1 MRILV
6 IEDHASL
13 AKNLFD
19 YFGRLGHVLDWAA
32 DGISGLHLAVTI
44 NFDIIILDISLP
56 GIDGLEVCRKL
67 RQEARMDLPIIMLTA
82 RDTVDDRITG
92 LDIGADDYLV
102 KPFEMKELNARIQAL
117 NRRAQKQ
124 WTSTILAVGDL
135 TFDIHTMEVRRAG
148 QILKLP
154 PLQLKL
160 LKFLMMN
167 THRVVSSSE
176 LEQSIWG
183 DEPPL
188 TSALR
193 THLHSLRQIVDKP
206 FDKALLRTVTG
217 FGYRLTD
224 EEQT

>member
-6 IEDHASL
+6 IEDHAGL

-32 DGISGLHLAVTI
+32 DGISGLHLAVTN
-44 NFDIIILDISLP
+44 NFDVIILDISLP
-56 GIDGLEVCRKL
+56 GIDGLEICRKL

-82 RDTVDDRITG
+82 RDTVDERITG

-117 NRRAQKQ
+117 TRRAQKQ
-124 WTSTILAVGDL
+124 WTSTTLVVGDL
-135 TFDIHTMEVRRAG
+135 TLDLHTMEVRRAG
-148 QILKLP
+148 RLLKLP

-167 THRVVSSSE
+167 SNRVVSSTE

-193 THLHSLRQIVDKP
+193 THLHSLRQIIDKP
-206 FDKALLRTVTG
+206 FDKTLLRTVTG